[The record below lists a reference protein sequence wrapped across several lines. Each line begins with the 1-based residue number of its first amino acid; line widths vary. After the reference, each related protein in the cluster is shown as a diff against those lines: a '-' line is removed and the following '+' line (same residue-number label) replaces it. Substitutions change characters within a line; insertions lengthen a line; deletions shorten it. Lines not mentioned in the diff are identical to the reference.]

1 MNVLGVTDNPCTSAV
16 SSASAMAGGKFD
28 NQFQSA
34 MNSVAS
40 LLGTTVSALQTST
53 QSLAQLAASKGISMS
68 QLTDAIKSGMQSAG
82 TQLNGARLDNI
93 ANRIATRRPHH
104 HHHGA
109 PSPDQAGTSNAT
121 TAAGSST
128 AAGASTGISLM
139 M

>member
-1 MNVLGVTDNPCTSAV
+1 MNVLGVTDNQRTSAV
-16 SSASAMAGGKFD
+16 SSASAMAGGRFD

-34 MNSVAS
+34 MTSVAS

-82 TQLNGARLDNI
+82 TQLSGARLDNI

-104 HHHGA
+104 HHHHGSA
-109 PSPDQAGTSNAT
+109 GPDQAGPSNAVAA
-121 TAAGSST
+121 AAGS
-128 AAGASTGISLM
+128 AAGASTGISVM

>member
-1 MNVLGVTDNPCTSAV
+1 
-16 SSASAMAGGKFD
+16 MAGGRFD

-34 MNSVAS
+34 MTSVAS

-82 TQLNGARLDNI
+82 TQLSGARLDNI

-104 HHHGA
+104 HHHHGA
-109 PSPDQAGTSNAT
+109 PSPDQAGTSNAAIA
-121 TAAGSST
+121 AAGT
-128 AAGASTGISLM
+128 AAGASTGISVM